1 MKVPALGTLS
11 PLAGLSA
18 SLVPGDPL
26 LQAKEQRPCFLG
38 VPASPSVSPHPQDG
52 DQGLPDLTCSS
63 FPGPIPHPQLEPH
76 RCCKEGTS
84 LMLHS
89 NLEQETL

>member
-18 SLVPGDPL
+18 FLVPGDPL

-38 VPASPSVSPHPQDG
+38 VPASPSVSPHLQDG
-52 DQGLPDLTCSS
+52 DQVSLTSHAHLFQGR
-63 FPGPIPHPQLEPH
+63 FPTP
-76 RCCKEGTS
+76 S
-84 LMLHS
+84 
-89 NLEQETL
+89 